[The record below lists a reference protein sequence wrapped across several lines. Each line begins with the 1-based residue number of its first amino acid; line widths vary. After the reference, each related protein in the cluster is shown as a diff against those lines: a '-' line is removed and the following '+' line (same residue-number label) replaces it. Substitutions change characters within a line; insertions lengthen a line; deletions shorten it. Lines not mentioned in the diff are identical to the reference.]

1 LSRVKERLK
10 ILVVDDEARMRKL
23 IRDYLSARNYQVV
36 EAENG
41 RRALDLFFQ
50 ENDFDLVILDV
61 MMPQMDG
68 WEVCKEIRA
77 YSQTPIVM
85 LTALGE
91 ERDELLGFSLGV
103 DEYVSKPFSPKVLMA
118 RVEALIRR
126 TQGKVMEKK
135 QIGGLA
141 LDMASYELRV
151 DGQLVEMSHKEFELL
166 NFLMEYQGQ
175 ALSREK
181 ILSQVWNYDYMGDSR
196 TIDTHIKKIRQKI
209 GDKGQYIQT
218 VRGIGYK
225 FGVHCNDE
233 KIH

>member
-1 LSRVKERLK
+1 MKSNLK
-10 ILVVDDEARMRKL
+10 VLLVDDEARMRKL
-23 IRDYLSARNYQVV
+23 VRDYFGARGYRVW

-41 RRALDLFFQ
+41 RQAVDLFFQ

-77 YSQTPIVM
+77 YSQTPIMM
-85 LTALGE
+85 LTALGD
-91 ERDELLGFSLGV
+91 ERNELLGFNLGA
-103 DEYVSKPFSPKVLMA
+103 DDYIAKPFSPKVLMA
-118 RVEALIRR
+118 RVDALIRR
-126 TQGKVMEKK
+126 VQGKSAEKK
-135 QIGGLA
+135 QVGGLE
-141 LDMASYELRV
+141 LDVASYELRV

-166 NFLMEYQGQ
+166 NFLMEYQGL
-175 ALSREK
+175 AMSREK

-218 VRGIGYK
+218 VRGVGYK
-225 FGVHCNDE
+225 FGVNCHDE
-233 KIH
+233 TIH

>member
-1 LSRVKERLK
+1 
-10 ILVVDDEARMRKL
+10 
-23 IRDYLSARNYQVV
+23 
-36 EAENG
+36 
-41 RRALDLFFQ
+41 
-50 ENDFDLVILDV
+50 
-61 MMPQMDG
+61 
-68 WEVCKEIRA
+68 
-77 YSQTPIVM
+77 
-85 LTALGE
+85 
-91 ERDELLGFSLGV
+91 V

-118 RVEALIRR
+118 RIEALIRR
-126 TQGKVMEKK
+126 TQGKILEKK

-166 NFLMEYQGQ
+166 NFLMEHQGQ

-209 GDKGQYIQT
+209 GDKGRYIQT

>member
-1 LSRVKERLK
+1 VKDRLK
-10 ILVVDDEARMRKL
+10 ILVVDDETRMRKL
-23 IRDYLSARNYQVV
+23 IRDYLSARNYQVT

-41 RRALDLFFQ
+41 RQALDLFFQ

-77 YSQTPIVM
+77 YSQAPIVM

-91 ERDELLGFSLGV
+91 ERNELLGFSLGV

-126 TQGKVMEKK
+126 TRGKVLQKK
-135 QIGGLA
+135 QIGGLV

-209 GDKGQYIQT
+209 GDKGRYIQT

-225 FGVHCNDE
+225 FGVHCHDE
-233 KIH
+233 EIH

>member
-1 LSRVKERLK
+1 MKERLK

>member
-1 LSRVKERLK
+1 
-10 ILVVDDEARMRKL
+10 MRKL
-23 IRDYLSARNYQVV
+23 VRDYLGTKGYRVW

-41 RRALDLFFQ
+41 RQAVDLFFR
-50 ENDFDLVILDV
+50 ENDFDLIILDV

-77 YSQTPIVM
+77 YSQVPIMM

-91 ERDELLGFSLGV
+91 ERNELLGFNLGV
-103 DEYVSKPFSPKVLMA
+103 DDYITKPFSPKVLMA
-118 RVEALIRR
+118 RLEALIRR
-126 TQGKVMEKK
+126 VQGKNAEKK
-135 QIGGLA
+135 QIGGLE
-141 LDMASYELRV
+141 LDVASYELRV

-166 NFLMEYQGQ
+166 NFLMEYQGL
-175 ALSREK
+175 AMSREK

-218 VRGIGYK
+218 VRGVGYK
-225 FGVHCNDE
+225 FGINCHDE
-233 KIH
+233 KIY

>member
-1 LSRVKERLK
+1 LNRVKERLK

-118 RVEALIRR
+118 RMEALIRR

-225 FGVHCNDE
+225 FGVQRDDE